1 MITIAACRNLD
12 YYISIYVPYVPYVRY
27 VVKIIVIITL
37 HINLFSV
44 FTLLCP
50 S

>member
-12 YYISIYVPYVPYVRY
+12 YYISIYVPYVRY